1 MPRSRRRTAARD
13 VPARMLE
20 LGTLAPLVAG
30 SRLAR
35 MAREGA
41 LPSARGRGDMFA
53 MVLEKQLAFAQGWSA
68 MYVEAWRM
76 QTGFALAC
84 LSATPSVAQAARIA
98 DTGLRR
104 VAAQGLAPVYRR
116 VKTNARGLR

>member
-1 MPRSRRRTAARD
+1 
-13 VPARMLE
+13 MLE

-53 MVLEKQLAFAQGWSA
+53 MVLEKQIAFAQGWSA